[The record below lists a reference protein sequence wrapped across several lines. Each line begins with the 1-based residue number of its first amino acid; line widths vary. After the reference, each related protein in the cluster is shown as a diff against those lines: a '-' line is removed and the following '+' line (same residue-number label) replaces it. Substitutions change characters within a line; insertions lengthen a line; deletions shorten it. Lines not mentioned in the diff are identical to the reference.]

1 MDNENCGCFAWIVS
15 FRQSCNERWARFR
28 NRLRRRFY
36 ARRGQTID
44 PSTIV
49 NETGTRDMVLSK
61 TPYKTNKVLPE
72 SLAATMAAEKERP
85 VVVGSVPPTG
95 RYDDFEKLVEEYV
108 SCIVAKA
115 RESLL
120 METQAVPGNK
130 NVIVENSADYISL
143 SSSVISHIADIA
155 VTESLSNA
163 LLESNINQSSIH
175 RDIKELMVQMS
186 LKLLAE
192 KLIEDDQ
199 LTVRF

>member
-72 SLAATMAAEKERP
+72 SLAATMAAEK
-85 VVVGSVPPTG
+85 
-95 RYDDFEKLVEEYV
+95 VEEYV